1 MLNLRSDN
9 RLTRS
14 ILYTVHTQTLASL
27 IRGNYLFSK
36 TSQQQEQTHTH
47 KKKHLSPEG

>member
-27 IRGNYLFSK
+27 IRGNDLFSK
-36 TSQQQEQTHTH
+36 TSQQQHTHT
-47 KKKHLSPEG
+47 KKNILALKDK